1 MILALI
7 AYAVAMVAANLLV
20 ASFGPSISPI
30 NSFLLIG
37 LDLTLRDWL
46 HVRLKTWQMGCLI
59 VGTGLITYVLNPASE
74 MIAIASATSFLIA
87 ALVDWAV
94 FVKTTG
100 SWIKRANISNTAG
113 AAVDSL
119 LFPTIAFG
127 VLMPEIVALQ
137 FVAKTSGGAI
147 WSYLLQKY
155 QVKNEIS

>member
-1 MILALI
+1 MPFVIL
-7 AYAVAMVAANLLV
+7 YAVAMIVANLTVAA
-20 ASFGPSISPI
+20 FGPAVSPV
-30 NSFLLIG
+30 NAFLLIG

-46 HVRLKTWQMGCLI
+46 HTRLRPVQMGALI
-59 VGTGLITYVLNPASE
+59 IATSVLTYALNPATG
-74 MIAIASATSFLIA
+74 MIAIASVIAFSAA
-87 ALVDWAV
+87 ALVDWAT
-94 FVKTTG
+94 FTKLRG
-100 SWIKRANISNTAG
+100 SWLFRVNGSNVAG
-113 AAVDSL
+113 AAIDSV